1 MSAATSLSSSAG
13 ICDIYFPSAFTP
25 NNDGKNDL
33 FKILGGH
40 NLSSYYLVVYNRWGQ
55 KVFQTTDYT
64 NGWDGK
70 LNGILSE
77 AGVYVW
83 YCNFKK
89 SNNTVNFEKKGTIL
103 LIR

>member
-1 MSAATSLSSSAG
+1 LCA
-13 ICDIYFPSAFTP
+13 
-25 NNDGKNDL
+25 
-33 FKILGGH
+33 
-40 NLSSYYLVVYNRWGQ
+40 YNRWGQ
-55 KVFQTTDYT
+55 NVFQTTHYA

-70 LNGILSE
+70 IKDKLSE

-89 SNNTVNFEKKGTIL
+89 SNNSGNTEKKGTVS